1 MLATTGLNPGDS
13 LTVTVS
19 TPGTHLFQRMIHPWM
34 RSVVDVRD
42 KGNRG
47 NRGEG

>member
-19 TPGTHLFQRMIHPWM
+19 TPGTHLFQCMIHPWM
-34 RSVVDVRD
+34 RSRDVE
-42 KGNRG
+42 GRG
-47 NRGEG
+47 NRGEADPG